1 MIHRH
6 VTNTGRQTIR
16 TKNLSMTET
25 KQRRVKAS
33 ASGSGNKETVTIE
46 YDDEISYL
54 ENHDLAAGML
64 LSKLGWSNK
73 KRLIGGHGGYVGY
86 VYVVVDK
93 EEKEYWIPA
102 GYKANIEEVQNYLYQ
117 APWDDESLWDI
128 LHCGEE
134 LNFDGSYDGS
144 ARDLNSA
151 FKEGAS
157 LLFHDI
163 KAFHYWDKGFVQGLG
178 YSITTLASA
187 LCEKWEKEQDA
198 REEVII

>member
-93 EEKEYWIPA
+93 EEKEYWMPA

-128 LHCGEE
+128 LHWSEE

-144 ARDLNSA
+144 ARDLNKA

-163 KAFHYWDKGFVQGLG
+163 KAFHYWDKGFSQGIG

>member
-46 YDDEISYL
+46 FDDEISYS

-73 KRLIGGHGGYVGY
+73 KRLIGGHGGQVGY

-93 EEKEYWIPA
+93 EEQEYLIPES
-102 GYKANIEEVQNYLYQ
+102 YKANIEEVQNYLYQ

-128 LHCGEE
+128 LHWSEE
-134 LNFDGSYDGS
+134 LNFAGSFDGS
-144 ARDLNSA
+144 ARDLNKA

-157 LLFHDI
+157 LLFNDL
-163 KAFHYWDKGFVQGLG
+163 KAFHYWDKGFSQGIG
-178 YSITTLASA
+178 YSITTLASK
-187 LCEKWEKEQDA
+187 LCEKWEIEQDA

>member
-6 VTNTGRQTIR
+6 VTNTGRQTIK
-16 TKNLSMTET
+16 TKDLNPTDT
-25 KQRRVKAS
+25 KGARIKAS
-33 ASGSGNKETVTIE
+33 ASGSGNKETVTTH
-46 YDDEISYL
+46 YDYEISHS

-73 KRLIGGHGGYVGY
+73 KRLIGGHGGQVGY

-93 EEKEYWIPA
+93 EEQEYWIPA

-117 APWDDESLWDI
+117 APWDDESLWDV
-128 LHCGEE
+128 LHCSEE
-134 LNFDGSYDGS
+134 LNFTGSFDGS

-157 LLFHDI
+157 LLFNDL
-163 KAFHYWDKGFVQGLG
+163 KAFHYWDKGFSQGIG
-178 YSITTLASA
+178 YSITTLAST
-187 LCEKWEKEQDA
+187 LCEKWEIEQDA